1 MEDAR
6 QIRQKRPRRAV
17 HLFKSWPHVARRIR
31 AASRIALFLD
41 FDGTLTPIRRR
52 PEDVPPLDLATRGL
66 LHRLA
71 NHHRLE
77 VFVISGR
84 RLVDLRSRVR
94 TPGVHLLGLYGW
106 EGRDTPPLRA
116 ERKVLQRAKRLL
128 RDRLSEMPRI
138 WIEDKKL
145 AIAIHYRGALPAEVQ
160 VARRVVR
167 EVLERFQPHLRLIQE
182 KKAWQV
188 LPCAIGGKGSAVRK
202 LLGKPC
208 KQRLAI
214 FAGDDLADESAFAA
228 LPDGIT
234 VQVGNTRRTEALFY
248 LHDPGEVLTF
258 LRRLEAEI
266 T

>member
-1 MEDAR
+1 
-6 QIRQKRPRRAV
+6 
-17 HLFKSWPHVARRIR
+17 VARRLR

-52 PEDVPPLDLATRGL
+52 PEDVPPLDLAARGL

-94 TPGVHLLGLYGW
+94 APGVHLLGLYGW
-106 EGRDTPPLRA
+106 EGRDTPPLRE
-116 ERKVLQRAKRLL
+116 ERKVLQRVKRLL

-145 AIAIHYRGALPAEVQ
+145 AIAIHYRGALPAEIQ
-160 VARRVVR
+160 AARRVVR
-167 EVLERFQPHLRLIQE
+167 EVLERYQPRLRLIQE

-202 LLGKPC
+202 LLGKWR

-228 LPDGIT
+228 WPNGIPYKSGT
-234 VQVGNTRRTEALFY
+234 LDAPKPSFTCTIPARFSHSCADWR
-248 LHDPGEVLTF
+248 PKS
-258 LRRLEAEI
+258 LEEG
-266 T
+266 

>member
-17 HLFKSWPHVARRIR
+17 YLFESWPRVARRIR
-31 AASRIALFLD
+31 AANRIVLFLD

-52 PEDVPPLDLATRGL
+52 PQDVPPLDLATRGL

-71 NHHRLE
+71 NHHRLK

-84 RLVDLRSRVR
+84 RLVDLRTRIR
-94 TPGVHLLGLYGW
+94 APGVHLLGLYGW
-106 EGRDTPPLRA
+106 EGRGTPPLRT
-116 ERKVLQRAKRLL
+116 ERKLAQRAKRLL
-128 RDRLSEMPRI
+128 RDRLSELAGI

-145 AIAIHYRGALPAEVQ
+145 AIAVHYRGALPFEVQ
-160 VARRVVR
+160 AARRIVR
-167 EVLERFQPHLRLIQE
+167 EILERFQPHLRLIQE

-188 LPCAIGGKGSAVRK
+188 VPTAIGGKGSAVRK
-202 LLGKPC
+202 LLGKRR
-208 KQRLAI
+208 KQRLVI

-228 LPDGIT
+228 LPYGIT

-258 LRRLEAEI
+258 LQRLEAEI